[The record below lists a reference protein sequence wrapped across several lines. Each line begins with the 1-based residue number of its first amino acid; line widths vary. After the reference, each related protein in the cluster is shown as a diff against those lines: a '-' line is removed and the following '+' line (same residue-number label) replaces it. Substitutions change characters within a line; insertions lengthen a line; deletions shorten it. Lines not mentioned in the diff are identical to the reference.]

1 MPPPP
6 PPSATGTVGAE
17 VPPASGRDWVGGQQG
32 PGLGVAEKA
41 RRILSPGWGWGGGVS
56 VTTAGNW
63 PAPLPSLGFPEAG
76 GHQDKGAVSPRL
88 LRCREPTVRTDAGLG
103 SPLAWKQP
111 QNPLE
116 PANPGPT
123 PGNPSFPAH
132 PQTSRL
138 PRVNQSP
145 IPPTETSNPLCSGV
159 RAPQD
164 TAQAPGSHLN
174 ARSCPMFAAWAA
186 EAWEPEP
193 SPPRSGTARAARSP
207 CGPPCNG
214 AGGKRQDCSCGW

>member
-1 MPPPP
+1 MRL
-6 PPSATGTVGAE
+6 G
-17 VPPASGRDWVGGQQG
+17 
-32 PGLGVAEKA
+32 GLGAAKA
-41 RRILSPGWGWGGGVS
+41 LLWGWAGRAGRGPGWGGGVS

-76 GHQDKGAVSPRL
+76 GHQDEGAVSPRL

-103 SPLAWKQP
+103 SPLAWKQL
-111 QNPLE
+111 QNALE
-116 PANPGPT
+116 PA
-123 PGNPSFPAH
+123 NPSFPAH

-193 SPPRSGTARAARSP
+193 SLRVLPSP
-207 CGPPCNG
+207 LRDSQGCQVSVRP
-214 AGGKRQDCSCGW
+214 AL